1 MSTIK
6 ATIALSSTTLFPTP
20 ANVNVS
26 VTEQV
31 SGSADFQT
39 LTIPADE
46 TIVLYGPS
54 SAPDSSNTL
63 YFYAQAASTNSS
75 SLDIYIQNNE
85 FSSSLMAKLRPSD
98 FMWVPLAS
106 YNAGLQLSAVNN
118 DGNHSSTVNVF
129 WGERS

>member
-6 ATIALSSTTLFPTP
+6 ATIALSTTTLFPTP

-26 VTEQV
+26 ITEQV

-39 LTIPADE
+39 LTIPADGSNV
-46 TIVLYGPS
+46 IYGPS
-54 SAPDSSNTL
+54 LSPDPSNTVYL
-63 YFYAQAASTNSS
+63 YAQAVSTNSS
-75 SLDIYIQNNE
+75 SLDVYIQSSVA
-85 FSSSLMAKLRPSD
+85 SSSLLAKLRPSD

-106 YNAGLQLSAVNN
+106 YNAGLQLTAVNN
-118 DGNHSSTVNVF
+118 DGDHSSTVNVF